1 MVVGTPS
8 AIGSDNKTAEETG
21 TTKFLDFKIDNNL
34 NIKKKKHIDYIISK
48 LSSTCFVMRE
58 VTPLIKIYILKLI
71 CYACLQSVMPYGVIF
86 WVN

>member
-1 MVVGTPS
+1 MVVGTPN

-21 TTKFLDFKIDNNL
+21 TTKFLDFQIDNNL
-34 NIKKKKHIDYIISK
+34 TKKKHIDYIISK

-71 CYACLQSVMPYGVIF
+71 YYAYLQSVMPYGVIF